1 MFQKVSSCRCDYLFT
16 YFEFYSRLYIATL
29 ILKRDLFFTKGGKIF
44 QRRGRDILAAR
55 AQKAACLPVVGDRP
69 FCCFSEAE

>member
-1 MFQKVSSCRCDYLFT
+1 MNGKRTAIRRFFFAGGEQKPRRAVRVRKKVAVI
-16 YFEFYSRLYIATL
+16 FYQ
-29 ILKRDLFFTKGGKIF
+29 KRKTF

-55 AQKAACLPVVGDRP
+55 TQKAACLPVVGDRP